1 MSCELIKLWARK
13 CGKCFVVKRLVYVCK
28 PASLRKM
35 QHYDTAIT
43 CTQGER
49 VDKHLHA
56 FVSKKCSDFPAKCVG
71 EKKKKKAVIFEC
83 NRINNR
89 GGGLPAKFLRT
100 CNFAHLHMG
109 NSRTIPGTDIQKGIP
124 PPDSQHA
131 PLLSLAISEP
141 PPRFFFLLFISAN
154 SAKPCEGKTE
164 GETVSLIALRAKS

>member
-1 MSCELIKLWARK
+1 
-13 CGKCFVVKRLVYVCK
+13 
-28 PASLRKM
+28 M
-35 QHYDTAIT
+35 QQYDTAIT

-124 PPDSQHA
+124 PGLPTRPSPVISYFRAAAKVFFCFLFPRIPRNHA
-131 PLLSLAISEP
+131 REK
-141 PPRFFFLLFISAN
+141 RKGRLFH
-154 SAKPCEGKTE
+154 
-164 GETVSLIALRAKS
+164 